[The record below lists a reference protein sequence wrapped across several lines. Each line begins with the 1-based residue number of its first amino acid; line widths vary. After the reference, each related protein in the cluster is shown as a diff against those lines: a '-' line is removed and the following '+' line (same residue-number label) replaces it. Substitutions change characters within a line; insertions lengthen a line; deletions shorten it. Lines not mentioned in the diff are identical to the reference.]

1 MGRDATL
8 GTRNDGVGVLCVC
21 FLTVEA
27 RERTDATEPAGDFG
41 RETGEVSGAIRS
53 RLDVRTVVSVVVFS
67 ESSPPT
73 VDAEDAR
80 DNDREAGSPE
90 GVSLESGRGPL
101 GRRGC
106 DVDKSLSLD
115 VVECVLRATERIEL
129 PEDIN
134 GSLGDGEACCFAR
147 LRFNRLVLREC

>member
-41 RETGEVSGAIRS
+41 RETGEVSGAVRS
-53 RLDVRTVVSVVVFS
+53 RLDVRAVVSVVVLS
-67 ESSPPT
+67 GSSPT
-73 VDAEDAR
+73 VDVEDAR

-106 DVDKSLSLD
+106 DVDNSLILD

-134 GSLGDGEACCFAR
+134 GSLGDGEAWCFAR
-147 LRFNRLVLREC
+147 LRFNMLVLREC